1 MNSQQASAPDRRG
14 TAALVFAHRIIYQS
28 FQPLLSPRSPFGK
41 GNQEQ
46 GSDSKEDVS
55 YRLGRYEIIQKPSGQ
70 MWWKTPSGHTGLRV
84 GKSILAGDILFM
96 EVGETEEQGNLKHAF
111 LEHLNQLPEWRT
123 AKYYCAS
130 CALYDCKTGK
140 NQAREEG
147 GGRPSEAPRASP
159 SGIFTPPAITVIIKC
174 KTRNLEV
181 DPSPAPSLS

>member
-1 MNSQQASAPDRRG
+1 
-14 TAALVFAHRIIYQS
+14 
-28 FQPLLSPRSPFGK
+28 LLSPRSPFGK